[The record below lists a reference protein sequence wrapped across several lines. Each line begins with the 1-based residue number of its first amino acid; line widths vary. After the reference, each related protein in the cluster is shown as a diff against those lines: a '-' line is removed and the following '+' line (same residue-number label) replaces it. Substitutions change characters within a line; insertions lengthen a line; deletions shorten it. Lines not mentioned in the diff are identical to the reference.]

1 MVSEV
6 KKQNKPELIKKKSKL
21 HGFKG
26 NFFLHVFRFTHGKI
40 HRKKK
45 KKNSS
50 DKNQQIIE
58 SSEENKSKSD

>member
-21 HGFKG
+21 HGFKEKK

-40 HRKKK
+40 HRK